1 MVCSTILPVKS
12 VVSIASQLKL
22 RKDTWARICH
32 YQHTHWQL
40 SLFCLQVFPSLY
52 NISVF
57 VCKLL
62 GHINFVCKLL
72 PIIFF
77 THPIIILF
85 ANTSHL
91 QRYHHQWWT
100 PQSCDQCDPR
110 GKNPMF
116 AWSKTIAGWWYT
128 YPSEKWWSENQLGW
142 WWHSQYMEKN
152 SHVPNHQPA
161 IVLMFESNWIR
172 LFLPA

>member
-12 VVSIASQLKL
+12 GVSIASQLKL

-62 GHINFVCKLL
+62 GHIIFCLQIITYYFFYTSHNYFVCKYIPSSKISPSMVNSTVLRSMRSTRKKSNVCVVKNYCWLVVYL
-72 PIIFF
+72 PLWKMMEWKSVGMMMTF
-77 THPIIILF
+77 PI
-85 ANTSHL
+85 
-91 QRYHHQWWT
+91 Y
-100 PQSCDQCDPR
+100 
-110 GKNPMF
+110 G
-116 AWSKTIAGWWYT
+116 
-128 YPSEKWWSENQLGW
+128 
-142 WWHSQYMEKN
+142 KN

-161 IVLMFESNWIR
+161 IVLMFESSWIR
-172 LFLPA
+172 FFLQA